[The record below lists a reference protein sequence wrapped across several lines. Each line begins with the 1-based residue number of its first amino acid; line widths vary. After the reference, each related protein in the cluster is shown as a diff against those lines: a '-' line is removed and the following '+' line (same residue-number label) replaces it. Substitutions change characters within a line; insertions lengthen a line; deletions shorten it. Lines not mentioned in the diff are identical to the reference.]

1 MIYIYIKYKN
11 TMSAFQ
17 LPESF
22 LSSASYN
29 SPVKQ
34 PKPPKELKAPGA
46 PKAPRALAK
55 RKTPDEPNENLSTC
69 SRSLVFPGEQKL
81 F

>member
-1 MIYIYIKYKN
+1 
-11 TMSAFQ
+11 MSTFQ

-22 LSSASYN
+22 LSSTSYD

-34 PKPPKELKAPGA
+34 SKPPNELKAPGA
-46 PKAPRALAK
+46 PKAQRELAK
-55 RKTPDEPNENLSTC
+55 RKTPDEPNENSSTC
-69 SRSLVFPGEQKL
+69 SRTLVFPGEQKL

>member
-1 MIYIYIKYKN
+1 
-11 TMSAFQ
+11 MSAFQ

-22 LSSASYN
+22 LSSVSYN

-34 PKPPKELKAPGA
+34 PKPPNELKAPGA

-55 RKTPDEPNENLSTC
+55 RKTPDEPNENSSTC